1 MIIISIADQMLYHR
15 RKTGV
20 RRAYPV
26 STASLGTGNQS
37 GSLQTPLG
45 KHRICAKIGED
56 APLYTAFSGRVAFD
70 IYDPEHD
77 DAAHDWILS
86 RILWLE
92 GLQTGKNKRGHVD
105 TRMRYIYIHGTHA
118 ENNIGTAASHGCI
131 RMRNDDIFDLF
142 AHVREGETVYIRR

>member
-1 MIIISIADQMLYHR
+1 MIVIAITDQMLYHR

-20 RRAYPV
+20 CRAYPV

-45 KHRICAKIGED
+45 KHRIYAKIGD
-56 APLYTAFSGRVAFD
+56 HAPLYTAFSGRIAVG
-70 IYDPEHD
+70 IYDPDHD
-77 DAAHDWILS
+77 NAARDWILS

-105 TRMRYIYIHGTHA
+105 TRRRYIYIHGTHA
-118 ENNIGTAASHGCI
+118 ENHIGKPASHGCI
-131 RMRNDDIFDLF
+131 RMRNADIIELF
-142 AHVREGETVYIRR
+142 AHVREGENVYIRR